1 MFYTYILRSQSHPQQ
16 LYTGST
22 TNLRTRLQAHN
33 SGKSPHTSQFTP
45 WTVVF
50 YAAFPDKSLSHH
62 FEKYLKTGSGRAFT
76 SKHLLPAEPL
86 SKTPSPPANPLPNL
100 T

>member
-1 MFYTYILRSQSHPQQ
+1 MFYTYILRSLSHPQA

-22 TNLRTRLQAHN
+22 SNLRTRLQDHN

-50 YAAFPDKSLSHH
+50 YPAFPNKSLSHQ
-62 FEKYLKTGSGRAFT
+62 FEKYLKSGSGRAFT
-76 SKHLLPAEPL
+76 SKHLLPAKPL
-86 SKTPSPPANPLPNL
+86 SKLPAHPANPLPIP